1 MPIKENSII
10 CINDQNHTMIRE
22 ELSFALPTISK
33 KLDANGLPQMNLELG
48 LPLIVFRCT
57 QCSYVELY
65 NINPTLDTKK
75 E

>member
-1 MPIKENSII
+1 MPLKENSII
-10 CINDQNHTMIRE
+10 CINDQNHTIIRE
-22 ELSFALPTISK
+22 ELSFALPTISE
-33 KLDANGLPQMNLELG
+33 KLDPNGLPQMNLERG

-65 NINPTLDTKK
+65 NIDPTLNTEK